1 MTSSPFFPSSK
12 PHARPHPDE
21 PDGGERQEGSGANKS
36 VAEGG
41 SGAKGGGGVHFT
53 HSTGAGKRAGTNHLD
68 EDESAFMDHVLH
80 EMDPEEVRAEL
91 KKVYTQLQVL
101 RNKNMRKD
109 NPHISKRRG
118 GKKSAGST
126 NIRRFSLQPFGG
138 DGRASSRK
146 SASKKSAKYVEECSR
161 SPEEC
166 STASLEQQQQQPDP
180 SHHR

>member
-12 PHARPHPDE
+12 PQARPPADQPE
-21 PDGGERQEGSGANKS
+21 GGEKQDNK
-36 VAEGG
+36 AAGET

-53 HSTGAGKRAGTNHLD
+53 PSGGGKRAGTNHLD

-138 DGRASSRK
+138 DGRSSSRK
-146 SASKKSAKYVEECSR
+146 SATKKSTKYVEECSR

-166 STASLEQQQQQPDP
+166 STASLEQQQPQAGGGGGDS

>member
-12 PHARPHPDE
+12 PQARPGADQ
-21 PDGGERQEGSGANKS
+21 PDGGEEKKPVGEGSGG
-36 VAEGG
+36 V
-41 SGAKGGGGVHFT
+41 KGGVVHFT
-53 HSTGAGKRAGTNHLD
+53 PSGGGKRGGTNHLD
-68 EDESAFMDHVLH
+68 EDESAFMDHVVH

-118 GKKSAGST
+118 GKKSGGST

-138 DGRASSRK
+138 DPRSSSRK
-146 SASKKSAKYVEECSR
+146 SGSKKSPKYVEECSR

-166 STASLEQQQQQPDP
+166 STASLEQQPQGD
-180 SHHR
+180 HR